1 MPSRPVQPSR
11 LTTLLQ
17 SLVASL
23 ILLAPPTI
31 ADSPFAVEVVHFDP
45 GIGGVPGYDHPESAL
60 GEPTRTTGG
69 SLFPAAVTPFQPAWL
84 ASEVVSLGIGGS
96 IELAFDHL
104 VLDDPDNPFG
114 VDLLVFGNPFCTD
127 TNAPWGIVG
136 GIYEEGGRIEVS
148 LNGRDWVVIPDVM
161 ADGGFPTFGW
171 RDAGPYAEQPGRLPT
186 DFTKPVNPSRHP
198 NGLIGLDFDALI
210 ETYDGSGG
218 GVGVDLASVGLSA
231 IRFVRITNIGIDY
244 TPEIDAIADVAAA
257 DGTRLP
263 GDLNGD
269 GLVNGIDLGLLLAA
283 WGTTDATADLDGDL
297 IVNGPDLGLLLAD
310 WTG

>member
-1 MPSRPVQPSR
+1 MPSRSVQPPR
-11 LTTLLQ
+11 RTILLRGA
-17 SLVASL
+17 VASL
-23 ILLAPPTI
+23 ILLTPSTV
-31 ADSPFAVEVVHFDP
+31 ADSPFAVEVIHFDP
-45 GIGGVPGYDHPESAL
+45 GIGGVPGYDSPESAL

-104 VLDDPDNPFG
+104 VLDDPANPFG
-114 VDLLVFGNPFCTD
+114 IDLLIFGNSFCVD
-127 TNAPWGIVG
+127 TNAPWGRVG
-136 GIYEEGGRIEVS
+136 GIYEEGGQIEVS

-171 RDAGPYAEQPGRLPT
+171 QDTGPYAEEPGRLPT

-198 NGLIGLDFDALI
+198 NGLIGLDYDGLLQ
-210 ETYDGSGG
+210 TYDGSGG

-231 IRFVRITNIGIDY
+231 IRHVRITNTGSDY

-257 DGTRLP
+257 DDTSLP